1 MSKNISQQ
9 LMSRL
14 IDHVVNDSSDESEDS
29 ITEAASFFTDPKRFE
44 KERQQFF
51 LETPQLIGFSGSVS
65 EPNSFMTV
73 ECMGIPI
80 VVTRNGIGELKAFIN
95 ACSHRGARVAEG
107 AGNKKTMSCGFHGWT
122 YNLDGSLVGVPKQQC
137 FNIEKADCGLKA
149 LPIVECQ
156 GLLLVGLSQ
165 DVSMP
170 RLKDFLAPLD
180 NQLAEFN
187 FSQLENITTRK
198 FNVAANWKLVVSLS
212 HESYHFAKL
221 HGQSLAPMMTSHSVF
236 DEFGWH
242 TRWAFPLKGIE
253 RWAEKPVSDW
263 PARLPG
269 AISHTLFPGTVIV
282 VNAKDAQ
289 IIRVE
294 PGASADQSVVY
305 YMGACGKG
313 DSVEESVQAYNFGGD
328 IFANEDLP
336 AAEQCQQGLTV
347 QQNDIVIG
355 RNEPVVQL
363 WHQRWHSALK
373 DE

>member
-1 MSKNISQQ
+1 MSKNIAQQ

-14 IDHVVNDSSDESEDS
+14 IDHVVNESCDKCESSVTES
-29 ITEAASFFTDPKRFE
+29 ASFFTDSKRFA
-44 KERQQFF
+44 KERQKFF
-51 LETPQLIGFSGSVS
+51 FDTPQLIGFSGSVS
-65 EPNSFMTV
+65 APNSYMAV

-80 VVTRNGIGELKAFIN
+80 VVTRNSLGELKAFIN

-107 AGNKKTMSCGFHGWT
+107 AGNKKTISCGFHGWT
-122 YNLDGSLVGVPKQQC
+122 YNLDGNLVGVPKQDC
-137 FNIEKADCGLKA
+137 FDIKKENCGLKA

-165 DVSMP
+165 EISMP
-170 RLKDFLAPLD
+170 TLQDFLAPLD
-180 NQLAEFN
+180 TQLAEFN

-198 FNVAANWKLVVSLS
+198 FQVAANWKLVVSLS
-212 HESYHFAKL
+212 HESYHFANL
-221 HGQSLAPMMTSHSVF
+221 HRQSLAPMMTSHSVF

-253 RWAEKPVSDW
+253 KWAEKPLSDW
-263 PARLPG
+263 PKRLPG

-294 PGASADQSVVY
+294 PGASPDESVVY
-305 YMGACGKG
+305 YVGACAKG
-313 DSVEESVQAYNFGGD
+313 DSVEESLQAYNFGGD

-336 AAEQCQQGLTV
+336 AAEQCQQGLACHQGDV
-347 QQNDIVIG
+347 VIG

-363 WHQRWHSALK
+363 WHQRWHEAL
-373 DE
+373 DI

>member
-1 MSKNISQQ
+1 
-9 LMSRL
+9 
-14 IDHVVNDSSDESEDS
+14 
-29 ITEAASFFTDPKRFE
+29 
-44 KERQQFF
+44 
-51 LETPQLIGFSGSVS
+51 
-65 EPNSFMTV
+65 
-73 ECMGIPI
+73 
-80 VVTRNGIGELKAFIN
+80 
-95 ACSHRGARVAEG
+95 
-107 AGNKKTMSCGFHGWT
+107 
-122 YNLDGSLVGVPKQQC
+122 VGVPEQHC
-137 FNIEKADCGLKA
+137 FDIEKSDCGLKA

-156 GLLLVGLSQ
+156 GLLLVGLTQ
-165 DVSMP
+165 DVSMST
-170 RLKDFLAPLD
+170 LQAFLAPLD
-180 NQLAEFN
+180 TQIKEFN

-236 DEFGWH
+236 DEFGRH

-253 RWAEKPVSDW
+253 RWAEKPVSEW

-294 PGASADQSVVY
+294 PGASAEQSVVY
-305 YMGACGKG
+305 YMGACAKG

-336 AAEQCQQGLTV
+336 AAEQCQQGLTA
-347 QQNDIVIG
+347 QQCDIVIG

-373 DE
+373 D